1 MDNHNTNNDEEVK
14 TSIFE
19 NNGEYVET
27 STIQKEEEKPKEN
40 VVTPIVERRD
50 LADKTIDAVENFMDT
65 KDHKKEFTAEDIK
78 KYKTSA
84 VISYIPFVSLYFV
97 IKNEY
102 KKSKYLEFHVN
113 QGLILTLT
121 YVAIFFVD
129 RIVTAVF
136 SSNSLVLNSTPGL
149 ISLVI
154 YSLYFILLLAM
165 FFGIINTSTGLSK
178 EIPVI
183 GKIKL
188 LK

>member
-1 MDNHNTNNDEEVK
+1 MDNQNTNNDEGK

-19 NNGEYVET
+19 NNKYEET
-27 STIQKEEEKPKEN
+27 VNVQQEEKPQEN

-50 LADKTIDAVENFMDT
+50 IADKTIDAVENFMDT
-65 KDHKKEFTAEDIK
+65 KDHKKEFTEEDIK
-78 KYKTSA
+78 KYKTNA
-84 VISYIPFVSLYFV
+84 IISYIPFVSLYFI
-97 IKNEY
+97 IKNKY
-102 KKSKYLEFHVN
+102 KESKYLEFHVN
-113 QGLILTLT
+113 QGLTITLL
-121 YVAIFFVD
+121 YVAVFFVD
-129 RIVTAVF
+129 RVVGAVF

-165 FFGIINTSTGLSK
+165 FFGIINTSNGLSK
-178 EIPVI
+178 EIPIV